1 MHINFNKNLLNLKGV
16 RVKYLKRFKNR
27 IEIHIETK
35 VKEHICPHCG
45 NITTKIHDYR
55 TQKIK
60 DIPIY
65 STPTFLV
72 LKKRRYVCKYC
83 GKKFY
88 EKLDFLP
95 VYYQT
100 TNRFNFAIID
110 ALKERVSMSHIAK
123 EFSVSVPTVI
133 NRLHMV
139 SYSLTKMPD
148 VLSIDEFK
156 GNSDN
161 IKYHCSLV
169 DPVKGK
175 ILDII
180 KDRKDSVL
188 VNYMKKLKDRDKVR
202 IFIMDMWEPYK
213 NIAKTFFKNALIV
226 IDKYHY
232 VRQNTWAFEAIRK
245 REQSRLGTHATKLF
259 KNSKRLLLKNPD
271 KLAAEEKLLVN
282 TILLYSEELRQA
294 YNLKKMFYEFSK
306 SESYKEA
313 KEKLSKFVLVASS
326 SNLKEYV
333 ELSRT
338 LVHWSVEIL
347 NSFKTK
353 YTNGCMEGKNNKI
366 KVLKRVS
373 FGFRNFDNFRTRIL
387 HCEN

>member
-16 RVKYLKRFKNR
+16 RVNFLKKFKDR
-27 IEIHIETK
+27 IEIHIQTK
-35 VKEHICPHCG
+35 VKEHKCPNC
-45 NITTKIHDYR
+45 NAITTKIHDYR

-60 DIPIY
+60 DTPIY

-72 LKKRRYVCKYC
+72 LRKRRYVCKSC

-100 TNRFNFAIID
+100 TNRFNFAILN
-110 ALKERVSMSHIAK
+110 ALKERVPMSHIAK

-133 NRLHMV
+133 NRLHMI
-139 SYSLTKMPD
+139 SYSLTRMPD

-156 GNSDN
+156 GNADN

-175 ILDII
+175 ILDVI
-180 KDRKDSVL
+180 KDRKDAIL
-188 VNYMKKLKDRDKVR
+188 VDYMKKLKDRDKVKV
-202 IFIMDMWEPYK
+202 FIMDMWEPYK
-213 NIAKTFFKNALIV
+213 SIAKTFFKNALIV

-232 VRQNTWAFEAIRK
+232 VRQNSWAFEGVRK
-245 REQSRLGTHATKLF
+245 REQNRLGTYSTKLF
-259 KNSKRLLLKNPD
+259 KNSKRLLLKNYD
-271 KLAAEEKLLVN
+271 KLTPEEELLVN
-282 TILLYSEELRQA
+282 TILLYSEDLRKA
-294 YNLKKMFYEFSK
+294 YTLKKMFYEFSK
-306 SESYKEA
+306 SETYQEA
-313 KEKLSKFVLVASS
+313 KQKLSEFILVASDS
-326 SNLKEYV
+326 FIKEYV
-333 ELSRT
+333 ELSKT
-338 LVHWSVEIL
+338 LIHWSSEIL
-347 NSFKTK
+347 NSFKTN
-353 YTNGCMEGKNNKI
+353 YTNACMEGKNNKI

-373 FGFRNFDNFRTRIL
+373 FGFRNFENFRTRIL